1 MKKLFIEDL
10 DVQGKRVL
18 VRVDFNVPLDGDGEI
33 TDDRRIQASLPTIE
47 RLVKAGARVI
57 LMSHLGRP
65 KGQRKEEYSLEPV
78 ALRLGELLRKTVPLA
93 PDCIG
98 PEVQAK
104 LQALGNGDVLLL
116 ENLRFHAAET
126 ANDPE
131 FAEQLAA
138 LGELYIND
146 AFGTSHQPHASIDAI
161 SAHFSQRASGYLMK
175 KELDFLHDALENPE
189 RPFVAIIGGAK
200 ISGKIDV
207 IKALRQK
214 VDTLI
219 VGGGMAYTFY
229 RAKGWET
236 GDSLVEEDRVPLA
249 KEILESQAGAK
260 AELLLPVD
268 CIAADAF
275 SADARTQVVPADK
288 IPKDWQGLDIGPQT
302 IELFCQAIRGAKTV
316 VWTGPMGVFEMPAF
330 AKGTGAVAHALADCT
345 AAGGTTIVGG
355 GDSAAAVLAIGL
367 DQKVSHVSTGGG
379 ASLKF
384 LEGKKLPGVE
394 GLKDA

>member
-65 KGQRKEEYSLEPV
+65 KGQRQEEYSLEPV

-138 LGELYIND
+138 LGELYVND
-146 AFGTSHQPHASIDAI
+146 AFGTSH
-161 SAHFSQRASGYLMK
+161 
-175 KELDFLHDALENPE
+175 
-189 RPFVAIIGGAK
+189 
-200 ISGKIDV
+200 
-207 IKALRQK
+207 
-214 VDTLI
+214 
-219 VGGGMAYTFY
+219 
-229 RAKGWET
+229 
-236 GDSLVEEDRVPLA
+236 
-249 KEILESQAGAK
+249 
-260 AELLLPVD
+260 
-268 CIAADAF
+268 
-275 SADARTQVVPADK
+275 
-288 IPKDWQGLDIGPQT
+288 
-302 IELFCQAIRGAKTV
+302 
-316 VWTGPMGVFEMPAF
+316 
-330 AKGTGAVAHALADCT
+330 
-345 AAGGTTIVGG
+345 
-355 GDSAAAVLAIGL
+355 
-367 DQKVSHVSTGGG
+367 
-379 ASLKF
+379 
-384 LEGKKLPGVE
+384 
-394 GLKDA
+394 